1 MNIQRLAH
9 LIQRPEVHRRILA
22 GYAGSS
28 YSIGVT
34 PSPSDSARPAIRVRI
49 EGSERGGIPS
59 EIELDGEIIPVIVN
73 TRFVPPVP
81 LPLRVPLG

>member
-34 PSPSDSARPAIRVRI
+34 PSPSDSERLAIRVRI
-49 EGSERGGIPS
+49 EGTDLGGIPS
-59 EIELDGEIIPVIVN
+59 EIGLDGEFVPIIVSPQ
-73 TRFVPPVP
+73 FVPPVP
-81 LPLRVPLG
+81 LPLRVRR